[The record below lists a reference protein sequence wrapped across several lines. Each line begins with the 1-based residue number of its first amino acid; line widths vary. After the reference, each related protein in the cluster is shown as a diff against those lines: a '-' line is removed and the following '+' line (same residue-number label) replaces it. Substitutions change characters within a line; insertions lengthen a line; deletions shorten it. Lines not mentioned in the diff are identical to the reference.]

1 MANANAGTQTQA
13 AREQKIQSHVA
24 IIGAGPAGT
33 ATALRLARNGVTD
46 VVLADSADFPRDKT
60 CGSGLSPRGIE
71 AAKELGVWSRLEA
84 RAYPICG
91 LRLFTRGGREASVSG
106 GAATQAAICL
116 RREMDYEIL
125 KAALELDVRFVS
137 YFRASQPILRG
148 GRWVGIRASDGREIM
163 ADYVVVANGAHSKLT
178 ASDRPKRLIHTCM
191 GWYEGISF
199 PENHVEMYWD
209 KMLTPYYGWLF
220 PESEKRVNIGI
231 TYEEDGSRTNARE
244 RFRLFLDKHF
254 ASRLRQAKQIGNWKG
269 HPILY
274 TYRLGNL
281 GSPGRFVV
289 GEAGRMT
296 HPATGEGISQAM
308 RSGMFAADALSDIM
322 LCGRSESLSLR
333 EYERKCARAFLP
345 SFWVGRAFRQVIQT
359 PVLDW
364 ISEFGMRPA
373 VKKTVADVL
382 ARL

>member
-1 MANANAGTQTQA
+1 MAKAGASIPTTTPNTKTLQA
-13 AREQKIQSHVA
+13 RVV

-46 VVLADSADFPRDKT
+46 VILADGADFPRDKT

-71 AAKELGVWSRLEA
+71 AAKELGVWPRIEA
-84 RAYPICG
+84 LAYPILG
-91 LRLFTRGGREASVSG
+91 LRLVTRGDREACVSG
-106 GAATQAAICL
+106 GTATQAAICL

-148 GRWVGIRASDGREIM
+148 DRWVGVRASDGREIM
-163 ADYVVVANGAHSKLT
+163 ADYIVVANGAHSKLT
-178 ASDRPKRLIHTCM
+178 ASDEPKRLIHTCM
-191 GWYEGISF
+191 GWYEDVPF
-199 PENHVEMYWD
+199 LDNHVEMYWD

-220 PESEKRVNIGI
+220 PESERRVNIGI
-231 TYEEDGSRTNARE
+231 TYEEDGARMNARE
-244 RFRLFLDKHF
+244 RFRVFLDKHF
-254 ASRLRQAKQIGNWKG
+254 ESRLRGAKQIGSWKG

-274 TYRLGNL
+274 AYSLGRL

-308 RSGMFAADALSDIM
+308 RSGMFAADALRDIM
-322 LCGRSESLSLR
+322 LCGRSESLALR

-345 SFWVGRAFRQVIQT
+345 SFWVGRAFRQFIRT

-364 ISEFGMRPA
+364 VAEVGMRPR
-373 VKKTVADVL
+373 VKQAVADVL

>member
-1 MANANAGTQTQA
+1 MAKAGAGTQTRRTGGDTIQA
-13 AREQKIQSHVA
+13 CVA

-33 ATALRLARNGVTD
+33 ATALRLARNGVTN
-46 VVLADSADFPRDKT
+46 VVLVDSADFPRDKT

-71 AAKELGVWSRLEA
+71 AAKELGVWPRLEA
-84 RAYPICG
+84 RAYPISG
-91 LRLFTRGGREASVSG
+91 LRLVTRGGREASVSG
-106 GAATQAAICL
+106 GSATQAAICL

-148 GRWVGIRASDGREIM
+148 DRWAGIRASDGREIL
-163 ADYVVVANGAHSKLT
+163 ADYVVVANGAHSKLS
-178 ASDRPKRLIHTCM
+178 ANDKPKRLIHTCM
-191 GWYEGISF
+191 GWYEGVPF
-199 PENHVEMYWD
+199 TDNHVEMYWD

-220 PESEKRVNIGI
+220 PENENRVNIGI
-231 TYEEDGSRTNARE
+231 TYEEDGTRTNARE
-244 RFRLFLDKHF
+244 RFRMFLDKHF
-254 ASRLRQAKQIGNWKG
+254 GGRLLGAEQIGGWRG

-274 TYRLGNL
+274 AYSLGRL
-281 GSPGRFVV
+281 GSPGRLVV

-308 RSGMFAADALSDIM
+308 RSGMFAADALRDIM
-322 LCGRSESLSLR
+322 VRGRSESLALR
-333 EYERKCARAFLP
+333 DYERRCARAFLP
-345 SFWVGRAFRQVIQT
+345 SFWVGRAFREVIQT

-364 ISEFGMRPA
+364 IAEFGMRPA
-373 VKKTVADVL
+373 VKRAVADVL

>member
-1 MANANAGTQTQA
+1 MAHDGAGTQRRA
-13 AREQKIQSHVA
+13 KGEQKIRARVV
-24 IIGAGPAGT
+24 IVGAGPAGT
-33 ATALRLARNGVTD
+33 AAALRLARNGVTN
-46 VVLADSADFPRDKT
+46 VVLVDSADFPRDKT

-84 RAYPICG
+84 RAYPISG
-91 LRLFTRGGREASVSG
+91 LRLFTRGGRDASVSG
-106 GAATQAAICL
+106 GAATQAVICL

-125 KAALELDVRFVS
+125 KAALEVDVRFVS

-148 GRWVGIRASDGREIM
+148 DRWVGIRASDGREVM
-163 ADYVVVANGAHSKLT
+163 ADYVVVANGAHSKLA

-191 GWYEGISF
+191 GWYEGVPFS
-199 PENHVEMYWD
+199 ENHVEMYWD

-220 PESEKRVNIGI
+220 PESERRVNIGI
-231 TYEEDGSRTNARE
+231 TYEEDGSRVNARE
-244 RFRLFLDKHF
+244 RFRMFLDKHF
-254 ASRLRQAKQIGNWKG
+254 ESRLRQAEQIGGWKG

-274 TYRLGNL
+274 AYRLGNL

-308 RSGMFAADALSDIM
+308 RSGMFAADALTDIT
-322 LCGRSESLSLR
+322 LCGRSESLALR
-333 EYERKCARAFLP
+333 EYERRCARAFLP
-345 SFWVGRAFRQVIQT
+345 SFWVGRAFRQVIRT

-364 ISEFGMRPA
+364 IAEFGMRPA
-373 VKKTVADVL
+373 VKQAVADML